1 MLIHGRCHCGN
12 IAFALSWQP
21 DPVHIP
27 ARACGCTFCTRHG
40 AVWTA
45 HPRAEL
51 EIAVRD
57 PARVSHYAFGTRTA
71 EFLVCACCGIVPAS
85 TSLIEGRMFAVVN
98 VNTFDDVDP
107 ALLQYSS
114 ADFDGEEG
122 PARLARRARNW
133 IGDVRLVDV
142 LVPRG

>member
-1 MLIHGRCHCGN
+1 MLIRGRCHCGN

-27 ARACGCTFCTRHG
+27 VRACGCTFCMRHG
-40 AVWTA
+40 AAWTA
-45 HPRAEL
+45 HPGAAL

-57 PARVSHYAFGTRTA
+57 PARVSRHVFGTRTA
-71 EFLVCACCGIVPAS
+71 EFLVCTVCGIVPAS

-98 VNTFDDVDP
+98 VNAFDDIDP
-107 ALLQYSS
+107 ALLQCSA

-122 PARLARRARNW
+122 PARLARRKRNW
-133 IGDVRLVDV
+133 IGDVRFVDA